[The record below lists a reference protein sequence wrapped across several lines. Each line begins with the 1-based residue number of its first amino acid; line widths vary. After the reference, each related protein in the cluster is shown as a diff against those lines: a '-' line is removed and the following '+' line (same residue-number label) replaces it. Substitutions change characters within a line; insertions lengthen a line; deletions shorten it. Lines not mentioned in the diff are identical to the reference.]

1 MGFGYWYAGII
12 TKADVIKIVN
22 LLVKKGLS
30 KTEIAKRI
38 GITRGAL
45 YQWIWE
51 MVKDI
56 DYENKVKLLD
66 LFYEVDK
73 TAAINFVEEILEEHI
88 RLLETE
94 KSENFTPRTVIQ
106 SVITPAV
113 SPITISLSETNLKE
127 VVLH

>member
-45 YQWIWE
+45 YQWIWD